1 MRSGAVATVTRRG
14 VLAGAAAAGAMTSVA
29 FSALAQV
36 ESVSSPSSAAV
47 PVDLILV
54 EKRRRRMHLYFRDRV
69 LRSYRV
75 ALGQRP
81 IGHKRAQGDG
91 RTPEGL
97 YAIDLKKTESRF
109 GLGLR
114 VSYPNARDRAAAATR
129 REPPG
134 GDIYIHGQPSEAT
147 ALAFFRLKF
156 AREDWTDGCIA
167 VTNAEMAEIFRSVRE
182 GTSILIR
189 P

>member
-1 MRSGAVATVTRRG
+1 MASVTRRG
-14 VLAGAAAAGAMTSVA
+14 LIAGGAAAGAAAGAQLA
-29 FSALAQV
+29 AAQV
-36 ESVSSPSSAAV
+36 ESLATVARTSF
-47 PVDLILV
+47 PVDLIVV

-75 ALGQRP
+75 ALGQNP
-81 IGHKRAQGDG
+81 LGHKQAQGDG

-97 YAIDLKKTESRF
+97 YRVDIKKPESRF
-109 GLGLR
+109 GLALR
-114 VSYPNARDRAAAATR
+114 VSYPNPRDRAAAASR
-129 REPPG
+129 GAPPG
-134 GDIYIHGQPSEAT
+134 GDIYIHGQPAEAT
-147 ALAFFRLKF
+147 ALAYFRIKY

-182 GTSILIR
+182 GTPILIR